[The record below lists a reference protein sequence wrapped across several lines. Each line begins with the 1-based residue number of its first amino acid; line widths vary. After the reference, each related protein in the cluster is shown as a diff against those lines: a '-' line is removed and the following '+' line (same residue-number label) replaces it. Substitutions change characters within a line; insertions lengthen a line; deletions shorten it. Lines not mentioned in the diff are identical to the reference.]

1 MNYTTFDRLVR
12 ICLAAQSVDEEWEQ
26 VTQTIVVGNGFV
38 ITTRL
43 EFEKN
48 TNKCLKKVAFV

>member
-38 ITTRL
+38 TTRL